1 MEQILLNLNFRVFGI
16 SWLTCSTTLLIS
28 DYLPYIDSIAKI
40 LLIILGLI
48 TGLLMRKA
56 AKVKA
61 EQAEID
67 LEVSKM
73 KLEEEILHKKRKE

>member
-1 MEQILLNLNFRVFGI
+1 MEQILINLNLRVFGI

-28 DYLPYIDSIAKI
+28 DYLPYIDSIAKV

-61 EQAEID
+61 EQAAID
-67 LEVSKM
+67 LEISKM
-73 KLEEEILHKKRKE
+73 KLEEEIMHKIKNQ